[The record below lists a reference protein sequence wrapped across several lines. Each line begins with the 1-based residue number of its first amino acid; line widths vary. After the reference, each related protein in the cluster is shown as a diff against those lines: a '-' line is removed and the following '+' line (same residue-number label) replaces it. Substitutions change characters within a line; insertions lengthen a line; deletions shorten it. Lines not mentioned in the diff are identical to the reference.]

1 MDQIV
6 NEVTLF
12 INNHQEWAAFIL
24 GLLAMGESLLIVGLA
39 IPATAVMLVV
49 GGLVGNGTLEPVPV
63 LIWGIIGAV
72 VGDAISYYIGRLLG
86 PKIIHRWPL
95 NKQRRAVARA
105 RHFFYRYGV
114 LSIFAGRFLGPL
126 RAILPT
132 VAGVMKMRHFR
143 FQVANVLSAIV
154 WVPVMLL
161 PGYLTGKSL
170 GALSSGSTNAGLFIS
185 FIISV
190 FIAVWITLVL
200 IRKRKTRNIS
210 EDV

>member
-1 MDQIV
+1 MEQIV
-6 NEVTLF
+6 NELTLF
-12 INNHQEWAAFIL
+12 INTHQEWAAFIL
-24 GLLAMGESLLIVGLA
+24 GLLAMGESLLVVGIA

-49 GGLVGNGTLEPVPV
+49 GGLVGNGTLAAGPV
-63 LIWGIIGAV
+63 LLWGILGAI

-86 PKIIHRWPL
+86 PKVIHRWPL

-105 RHFFYRYGV
+105 RHFFYRYGM

-132 VAGVMKMRHFR
+132 VAGVMKMRHSR
-143 FQVANVLSAIV
+143 FQVANILSAII
-154 WVPVMLL
+154 WIPVMLL

-170 GALSSGSTNAGLFIS
+170 GALSAGSTNAGLFIS

-190 FIAVWITLVL
+190 FIAIWITLVL

>member
-1 MDQIV
+1 MEQIV
-6 NEVTLF
+6 NEITLF
-12 INNHQEWAAFIL
+12 INSNQEWAAFIL
-24 GLLAMGESLLIVGLA
+24 GLLAMGESLLVVGIA

-49 GGLVGNGTLEPVPV
+49 GGLIGNGTLDAGPVV
-63 LIWGIIGAV
+63 FWGIVGAV

-105 RHFFYRYGV
+105 RHFFYRYGI

-132 VAGVMKMRHFR
+132 VAGVMKMRHRR

-154 WVPVMLL
+154 WIPVMLL
-161 PGYLTGKSL
+161 PGYLTGKSI
-170 GALSSGSTNAGLFIS
+170 GALGSDGTNAGLIIS
-185 FIISV
+185 FVMSV
-190 FIAVWITLVL
+190 VIAVWITLAL
-200 IRKRKTRNIS
+200 IRKRKSRNIN